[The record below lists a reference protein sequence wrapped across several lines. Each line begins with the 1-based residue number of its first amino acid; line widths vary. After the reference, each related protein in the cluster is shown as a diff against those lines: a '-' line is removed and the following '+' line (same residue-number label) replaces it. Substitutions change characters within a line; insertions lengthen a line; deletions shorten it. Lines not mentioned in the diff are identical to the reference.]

1 LTEPAQAT
9 DIHLPEESRSAD
21 VAAQQPHPIQHSR
34 LVTGAPVYYGW
45 VILIAGTIGYIM
57 SSPGQTYSVSIF
69 IEHFIADLGISRS
82 LVSTLYTIGTFTAGM
97 AMPFIGRQVDQRGP
111 RVVVGVIS
119 ALFALGCIYMG
130 FVRNA
135 VMLGFGFLMIRMLGQ
150 GGLSLVSG
158 NVINQWWV
166 RRRGLM
172 LGIAGV
178 VASLLGSGLF
188 PSFVHNLIGR
198 LGWRSSYQALGLM
211 VAVVMLPVG
220 ILFYRS
226 RPEDYGLLPDGAKQS
241 EGDGRRDLPAIVEEN
256 WGRSEA
262 VRTSAFWI
270 ISLGLAS
277 ISMLGTG
284 LQFHMVSIFEDRG
297 LSAGLAAGAFMSIAV
312 TNAIVRIISGVLV
325 DRVEARYL
333 LFVALLGQTAGL
345 LIAPRLQ
352 GASTAWIYGAVLGI
366 TSSLQATVA
375 TVVWAKY
382 FGRLHLGSITGVAS
396 LIGVAASALG
406 PMPMG
411 IARDLFG
418 SYTLALTVLAA
429 IPLAL
434 GAVVLTSRRPVRR
447 DLARPTV

>member
-1 LTEPAQAT
+1 MTEPTQAN
-9 DIHLPEESRSAD
+9 DIIVPDENRSAD
-21 VAAQQPHPIQHSR
+21 VAAQPPQPMLRSR
-34 LVTGAPVYYGW
+34 LVTGMPIYYGW
-45 VILIAGTIGYIM
+45 IILIAATIGYIM
-57 SSPGQTYSVSIF
+57 TSPGQTYSVSIF
-69 IEHFIADLGISRS
+69 IEHFITDLGISRS

-97 AMPFIGRQVDQRGP
+97 MMPFVGRQVDQRGP
-111 RVVVGVIS
+111 KVVVGAIS
-119 ALFALGCIYMG
+119 ALFALACIYMG

-150 GGLSLVSG
+150 GSLSLVSG

-178 VASLLGSGLF
+178 AASLLGSGLF
-188 PSFVHNLIGR
+188 PSFIHSLIGR

-241 EGDGRRDLPAIVEEN
+241 EGDGRRDPATFVEEN

-284 LQFHMVSIFEDRG
+284 LQFHMVSIFEDGG
-297 LSAGLAAGAFMSIAV
+297 LSASLAAGAFMSIAI
-312 TNAIVRIISGVLV
+312 TNALVRIVSGVLI
-325 DRVEARYL
+325 DRVEVRYL
-333 LFVALLGQTAGL
+333 LFVALLGQTIGL
-345 LIAPRLQ
+345 LMAPRLQ
-352 GASTAWIYGAVLGI
+352 GASTAWIYGVVLGT
-366 TSSLQATVA
+366 TSSLQATVS

-382 FGRLHLGSITGVAS
+382 FGRQHLGSITGVAS
-396 LIGVAASALG
+396 LIGVAGSALG

-411 IARDLFG
+411 IARDVLG

-429 IPLAL
+429 LPLAL
-434 GAVVLTSRRPVRR
+434 GIVVLTSRRPERQHST
-447 DLARPTV
+447 A

>member
-1 LTEPAQAT
+1 LTDPTQAN
-9 DIHLPEESRSAD
+9 DIIVPDDSRSVDAD
-21 VAAQQPHPIQHSR
+21 VTAQSPQPMLHSR
-34 LVTGAPVYYGW
+34 LVTGMPIYYGW
-45 VILIAGTIGYIM
+45 IILIAATIGYIM
-57 SSPGQTYSVSIF
+57 TSPGQTYSVSIF
-69 IEHFIADLGISRS
+69 IEHFITDLGISRS

-97 AMPFIGRQVDQRGP
+97 MMPLVGRQVDQRGP
-111 RVVVGVIS
+111 KVVVGAIS
-119 ALFALGCIYMG
+119 ALLALACIYMG

-150 GGLSLVSG
+150 GSLSLVSG

-178 VASLLGSGLF
+178 AASLLGSGLF
-188 PSFVHNLIGR
+188 PSFIHALIGR
-198 LGWRSSYQALGLM
+198 LGWRSSYQALGLL

-220 ILFYRS
+220 IFFYRS
-226 RPEDYGLLPDGAKQS
+226 RPEDYGLLPDGAQQAT
-241 EGDGRRDLPAIVEEN
+241 GDGRGDVLTMIEEN

-297 LSAGLAAGAFMSIAV
+297 LSAGLAAGAFMSIAI
-312 TNAIVRIISGVLV
+312 TNALVRIVSGVLI
-325 DRVEARYL
+325 DRIEARYL
-333 LFVALLGQTAGL
+333 LFVALLGQTTSL
-345 LIAPRLQ
+345 LMAPRLP
-352 GASTAWIYGAVLGI
+352 GASSVWVYGIILGI
-366 TSSLQATVA
+366 TNSLQATVS

-382 FGRLHLGSITGVAS
+382 FGRQHLGSITGVAS
-396 LIGVAASALG
+396 LIGVAGSALG

-411 IARDLFG
+411 IARDVLG
-418 SYTLALTVLAA
+418 SYTPALTVLAVL
-429 IPLAL
+429 PLAL
-434 GAVVLTSRRPVRR
+434 GIVVLTSRRPVQRHST
-447 DLARPTV
+447 A